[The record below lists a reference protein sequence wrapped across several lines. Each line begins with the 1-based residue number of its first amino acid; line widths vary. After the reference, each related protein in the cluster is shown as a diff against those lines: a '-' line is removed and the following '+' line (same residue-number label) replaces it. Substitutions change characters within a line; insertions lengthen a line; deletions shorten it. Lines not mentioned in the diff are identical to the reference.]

1 LLLMRRLFHLLNFG
15 LALLLAGGS
24 LWAYPRLPA
33 RIPRHFG
40 LGGTADAY
48 WSATVVHWM
57 LLPCIALAMAGLV
70 YGAAWSIGRAP
81 DSINV
86 PNQQQYDALAPSDQ
100 RVILRDVQ
108 AFLYGTAT
116 AVLVLFLVGQ
126 WGTYHVAT
134 TASNALP
141 TLGRVVS
148 IGVPLGILAASLV
161 FAWWVPRRVR
171 RLSDNV

>member
-1 LLLMRRLFHLLNFG
+1 M
-15 LALLLAGGS
+15 
-24 LWAYPRLPA
+24 
-33 RIPRHFG
+33 
-40 LGGTADAY
+40 
-48 WSATVVHWM
+48 
-57 LLPCIALAMAGLV
+57 
-70 YGAAWSIGRAP
+70 
-81 DSINV
+81 
-86 PNQQQYDALAPSDQ
+86 
-100 RVILRDVQ
+100 ILRDVE